1 MAYGDPVLQRPLF
14 QTSPGVAPS
23 VGNSTPDDNARAL
36 RNMFAPTVP
45 IDMPVQMIQQGQ
57 QPIQSFQQGGL
68 ALSQMRDVDRTEEA
82 GAYQWRMPDGQP
94 LGGGMPI
101 VPGSAVA
108 RSAQRRA
115 QSETASPTFLA
126 QEEVLSSPVAQ
137 EAMRMMEEGRILR
150 NRDMYRRGLST
161 LQGLT
166 DEAYRR
172 RENMPTAGQPTAGQ
186 PPAAPA
192 PAPAPAGGIAGL
204 PVASASV
211 DDLARMRDVDRTA
224 ESGAFMGRS
233 APAAPPMAAAPAP
246 ERPKGI
252 MELTLEGIREERTR
266 LAAEKKQ
273 NALLALMQA
282 GFAMAAGRSPNALTN
297 IAAGG
302 QAGVGAFAAM
312 ERDRRADL
320 SALRRE
326 ENAILLERERMRAQ
340 EERQP
345 EAIRTYAALGGWDPS
360 KGREGFDEAVKRGIE
375 VTKSLQQDPETVR
388 TFRALGGGDL
398 MKGFEIFN
406 ADKKLQAAIAI
417 TKDITAGE
425 EDKRAANEYIRGQLT
440 RARTAGGGQA
450 PPPGSTVIPWNQLPV
465 R

>member
-14 QTSPGVAPS
+14 QTSPGMTPT
-23 VGNSTPDDNARAL
+23 VGGTSPDDNARAL
-36 RNMFAPTVP
+36 RNMFAPTVS
-45 IDMPVQMIQQGQ
+45 IDMPTQMLQQGQ
-57 QPIQSFQQGGL
+57 QPIQSFQTGGL
-68 ALSQMRDVDRTEEA
+68 ALARMRDADVTEEA
-82 GAYQWRMPDGQP
+82 GAYPFRASFGQS
-94 LGGGMPI
+94 LGGGMPP

-115 QSETASPTFLA
+115 QSDTASPAILA

-150 NRDMYRRGLST
+150 NREMYTRGLST

-166 DEAYRR
+166 GEAYSR
-172 RENMPTAGQPTAGQ
+172 RENMPTAGQPPA
-186 PPAAPA
+186 AAPA
-192 PAPAPAGGIAGL
+192 PAPAPVPTGGIAGL

-224 ESGAFMGRS
+224 ESGAFMGRP
-233 APAAPPMAAAPAP
+233 APAAPPMAATPAP
-246 ERPKGI
+246 ERQKGAL
-252 MELTLEGIREERTR
+252 ELTLEGIRAERAR
-266 LAAEKKQ
+266 SSEDKRQ

-282 GFAMAAGRSPNALTN
+282 GFAMAAGRSPNALSN

-312 ERDRRADL
+312 EKDRRADL

-326 ENAILLERERMRAQ
+326 ETAVILERERMRAQ

-360 KGREGFDEAVKRGIE
+360 KGREGFDEAVRRGIE
-375 VTKSLQQDPETVR
+375 VTKTMQQDPETVR
-388 TFRALGGGDL
+388 TFRALGNGDL

-417 TKDITAGE
+417 TKDITANE
-425 EDKRAANEYIRGQLT
+425 EDKRAANDYIRGQLT
-440 RARTAGGGQA
+440 RARTGGGGFA
-450 PPPGSTVIPWNQLPV
+450 GFSATPV

>member
-14 QTSPGVAPS
+14 QTSPGMTPT
-23 VGNSTPDDNARAL
+23 VGGTSPDDNARAL
-36 RNMFAPTVP
+36 RNMFTPTVS
-45 IDMPVQMIQQGQ
+45 IDAPAQMIQQEQ
-57 QPIQSFQQGGL
+57 QPVQSFQTGGL
-68 ALSQMRDVDRTEEA
+68 ALARMRDADVTEEA
-82 GAYQWRMPDGQP
+82 GAYPFRVSFGQP
-94 LGGGMPI
+94 LGGGMPP

-115 QSETASPTFLA
+115 QSDTASPAILA

-137 EAMRMMEEGRILR
+137 EAMRMMEEGRIFR
-150 NRDMYRRGLST
+150 NREMYTRGLST

-166 DEAYRR
+166 EEAYTR
-172 RENMPTAGQPTAGQ
+172 RENMPTAGQ

-192 PAPAPAGGIAGL
+192 PAPAPVSTGGIAGL
-204 PVASASV
+204 PAGAA
-211 DDLARMRDVDRTA
+211 DAARMRDADRA
-224 ESGAFMGRS
+224 DESGAYMGRPSPIAS
-233 APAAPPMAAAPAP
+233 APEAAASPAQQ
-246 ERPKGI
+246 RQKGAL
-252 MELTLEGIREERTR
+252 ELTLEGIRAERAR
-266 LAAEKKQ
+266 SSEDKRQ

-282 GFAMAAGRSPNALTN
+282 GFATAAGRSPNALSN

-312 ERDRRADL
+312 EKDRRADL

-326 ENAILLERERMRAQ
+326 ETAVILERERMRAQ

-360 KGREGFDEAVKRGIE
+360 KGREGFDEAVRRGIE
-375 VTKSLQQDPETVR
+375 VTKTMQQDPETVR
-388 TFRALGGGDL
+388 TFRALGNGDL

-417 TKDITAGE
+417 TKDITANE
-425 EDKRAANEYIRGQLT
+425 EDKRAANDYIRGQLT
-440 RARTAGGGQA
+440 RARTGGGGFA
-450 PPPGSTVIPWNQLPV
+450 GFSATPV